1 MDQFQKQLITRSFY
15 LQQMGAISLK
25 ADKAAR
31 RIVVPK
37 DDQPLEEVPNEDC
50 VSDDSLSETRP
61 VPADSDDLTSD
72 SDVEDPLAADPVM
85 QLGKKKHTTTA
96 AKNAKKPTETH
107 RKQLCHVCK
116 RGFQLRRLPPL
127 HISCSN
133 CKLLVHKRCMKD
145 SSSTLCEACEPDVV
159 NESVAPPSSPRPA
172 SVPSSFDASVPAA
185 ASTSNCCDELL
196 LSEGEVRFSCLPSYQ
211 ASERKFDER
220 MAFLGFE
227 RSPSQPRTLGDGN
240 CGVYGLLDQLNLPTS
255 DPLPRFE
262 RDEALFAR

>member
-61 VPADSDDLTSD
+61 VPADSDDFTSD

-96 AKNAKKPTETH
+96 AKNAKKPT
-107 RKQLCHVCK
+107 
-116 RGFQLRRLPPL
+116 
-127 HISCSN
+127 
-133 CKLLVHKRCMKD
+133 
-145 SSSTLCEACEPDVV
+145 
-159 NESVAPPSSPRPA
+159 
-172 SVPSSFDASVPAA
+172 
-185 ASTSNCCDELL
+185 
-196 LSEGEVRFSCLPSYQ
+196 
-211 ASERKFDER
+211 
-220 MAFLGFE
+220 
-227 RSPSQPRTLGDGN
+227 
-240 CGVYGLLDQLNLPTS
+240 
-255 DPLPRFE
+255 
-262 RDEALFAR
+262 